1 MLQNDDAMHEL
12 TSLRGGL
19 VVSCQAREDNPLHG
33 PGFMA
38 VMAEAAVQA
47 GARGIRANGVEDV
60 AAIRQRVDVP
70 VVAINKLKLPTGE
83 VFITPSCQSARD
95 VIAVG
100 AKLVAL
106 DATSRP
112 RPGGASLAA
121 VIRCITECG
130 AAALADVSTLA
141 EGVRAVDLGA
151 AAVGT
156 TLSGYTSYSVQQQEP
171 DFRLVEALARA
182 VRVPVFAEGRIW
194 SPEQA
199 VQALECG
206 ASFVVVG
213 TAITN
218 PRAITERYVRTMAKA
233 TTHVST

>member
-1 MLQNDDAMHEL
+1 MNPDDEAMREL

-33 PGFMA
+33 PAFMA
-38 VMAEAAVQA
+38 AMAEAAVQA
-47 GARGIRANGVEDV
+47 GARGIRANGVADV

-70 VVAINKLKLPTGE
+70 ILAINKLKLPGGE
-83 VFITPSCQSARD
+83 LFITPSCQSARE
-95 VIAVG
+95 VIDAG

-106 DATSRP
+106 DATGRA
-112 RPGGASLAA
+112 RPGGESLAA
-121 VIRCITECG
+121 VIRCITESG
-130 AAALADVSTLA
+130 AAALADVSTLE
-141 EGVRAVDLGA
+141 EGQRAVDLGA

-156 TLSGYTSYSVQQQEP
+156 TLSGYTAYSPQQRGP
-171 DFRLVEALARA
+171 DLGLVEALARA
-182 VRVPVFAEGRIW
+182 VAVPVFAEGRIW

-199 VQALECG
+199 ARALECG

-218 PRAITERYVRTMAKA
+218 PRAITERYVAAMAGA
-233 TTHVST
+233 GTHLSP